1 VIIAWERQQQRFAG
15 TNIST
20 NAEIQAKDIN
30 HYIILNEECSDILQR
45 ASEKLQ
51 LSLRAIHRLLK
62 LSRSIADFADVDTI
76 GKEHILEALQYR

>member
-1 VIIAWERQQQRFAG
+1 LRKRVIIARERQQKRFAG
-15 TNIST
+15 TSIAT

-30 HYIILNEECSDILQR
+30 HYIILNEECTEIIQR

-62 LSRSIADFADVDTI
+62 LARSIADFADVDDV
-76 GKEHILEALQYR
+76 